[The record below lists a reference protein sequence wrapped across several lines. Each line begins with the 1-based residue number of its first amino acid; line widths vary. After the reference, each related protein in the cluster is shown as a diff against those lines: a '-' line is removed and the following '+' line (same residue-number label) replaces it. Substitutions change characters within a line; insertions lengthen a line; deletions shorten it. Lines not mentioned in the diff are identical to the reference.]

1 MAWQLSGGYIENC
14 NCEVACPCTVAN
26 FAAPSTYE
34 DGCRVIFGFHI
45 DSGQVDGVDVSG
57 LSVAV
62 FIGDSPQMMIEG
74 GWRVGMFTDDR
85 ATAEQAEKLGAVFS
99 GQMGGPMG
107 GLGPLIGE
115 FLGSEPAPMDYR
127 VDGRHRSLTIG
138 ERAGVDVE
146 EITSPGD
153 PEADA
158 PKITGATLHPARA
171 PLTVSRGNS
180 HVDAFGIQFTNE
192 GKSAFTTQFSWS
204 G

>member
-34 DGCRVIFGFHI
+34 DGCRAIFGFHI

-62 FIGDSPQMMIEG
+62 FVGDSPRMMIEG

-107 GLGPLIGE
+107 ALGPLIGE
-115 FLGSEPAPMDYR
+115 FLGSEPARMEYR
-127 VDGRHRSLTIG
+127 AEGKQRSLTIG
-138 ERAGVDVE
+138 DRARVDVE
-146 EITSPGD
+146 EITSPAD

-158 PKITGATLHPARA
+158 PKITGATAHPAGA